1 MGLRINTNISS
12 VQALRSLSD
21 VTDDQN
27 KAVQR
32 LSSGKRI
39 NHAADDAAGLAISDK
54 LQAEIRGTLQAKRN
68 AQDGISMIQVAEGG
82 MQEISNILVRLR
94 ELSVQSSSDTLGERE
109 RQFTDL
115 EFQALS
121 LEVDRIAKSTQF
133 NGRSLLD
140 GSVDDALDFQIG
152 NRNDDFNDRISFEP
166 TKATATLEHL
176 GVDGLTITE
185 KSDAQENLAKI
196 DEAIETISSN
206 RANLGSLQSRLES
219 TVNNLETFQESSMAA
234 NSRIRDADIAVESA
248 NLARANILSAA
259 NTSILAQA
267 NSSPATALKLVA

>member
-27 KAVQR
+27 QAVQR

-109 RQFTDL
+109 RQFTDQ

-140 GSVDDALDFQIG
+140 GSVDDDLDFQIG

-166 TKATATLEHL
+166 TKAIATLDHL
-176 GVDGLTITE
+176 GVDGLTVTE
-185 KSDAQENLAKI
+185 KEDAQENLAKI

-234 NSRIRDADIAVESA
+234 NSRIRDADVAIESA

>member
-12 VQALRSLSD
+12 VQALKSLSE

-94 ELSVQSSSDTLGERE
+94 ELSVQSASDTLGERE
-109 RQFTDL
+109 RTFTDL

-152 NRNDDFNDRISFEP
+152 NRNDDFNDRISFAP
-166 TKATATLEHL
+166 DKSVATLEHL
-176 GVDGLTITE
+176 GVEGLAITE
-185 KSDAQENLAKI
+185 KGEAQENLAKI
-196 DEAIETISSN
+196 DEAIETISAN

>member
-12 VQALRSLSD
+12 VQALKSLSE

-94 ELSVQSSSDTLGERE
+94 ELSVQSASDTLGERE
-109 RQFTDL
+109 RTFTDL

-152 NRNDDFNDRISFEP
+152 NRNDDFNDRISFAP
-166 TKATATLEHL
+166 DKSVATLEYL
-176 GVDGLTITE
+176 GVEGLAITE
-185 KSDAQENLAKI
+185 KVEAQENLAKI
-196 DEAIETISSN
+196 DEAIETISAN